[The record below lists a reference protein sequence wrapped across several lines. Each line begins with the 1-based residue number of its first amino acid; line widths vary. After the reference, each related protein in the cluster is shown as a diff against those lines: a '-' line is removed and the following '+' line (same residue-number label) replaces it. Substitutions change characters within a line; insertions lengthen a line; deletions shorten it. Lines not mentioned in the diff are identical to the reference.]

1 MSTLASAVLAISASL
16 VLAAQV
22 PTGTPAA
29 TGDPIPGWLAKADP
43 ARLTAS
49 VERLVG
55 FGTRHTLSVTD
66 SETRGIGAAR
76 RWLRR
81 ELEAIAAETGGRLEV
96 REQRFRANV
105 RGTEAELVNVYGFL
119 PGKVA
124 DPLGRTY
131 VISGHYDSRAS
142 KSLDA
147 ESAAPG
153 ANDDAS
159 GTAVV
164 LEVARLLSAGEFEAN
179 LVFLLVPGEEQ
190 GLFGSKHF
198 ADQAVALGMHVEGM
212 ITNDIVGGTE
222 GGNGVRD
229 DVTIRCFSDTDEDE
243 ISRALARSIAL
254 SAERYVPDAT
264 VQLVFRKDRFGR
276 GGDHQPFHKSG
287 FAAARLTEANEHYG
301 RQHQDVRVEDGI
313 AYGDL
318 AEHVSGD
325 YMGKVARV
333 NAAAMAEMALAPP
346 PPTRISMRAA
356 VSYDTQLGWSP
367 SVQRTDG
374 EAKDASSP
382 THSYEIVWRDTT
394 AAIWTGAQA
403 VPAVIRVQ
411 PARGNR
417 PERQFVQGKVEGV
430 TADTHFFGVRA
441 VSALGHRSRVAL
453 PSRR

>member
-1 MSTLASAVLAISASL
+1 MPIIAAVALALPASL
-16 VLAAQV
+16 FTSPQAPDV
-22 PTGTPAA
+22 PTIAE
-29 TGDPIPGWLAKADP
+29 GDPIPAWLTHASP
-43 ARLTAS
+43 ARLTDA

-55 FGTRHTLSVTD
+55 FGTRHTLS
-66 SETRGIGAAR
+66 ETESDTHGIGAAR
-76 RWLRR
+76 RWLRL
-81 ELEAIAAETGGRLEV
+81 ELETIAAETGGRLEV
-96 REQRFRANV
+96 KEQRFHTTV
-105 RGTEAELVNVYGFL
+105 RGKNAELVNVYGFL
-119 PGKVA
+119 PGRVN

-147 ESAAPG
+147 LSPAPG

-198 ADQAVALGMHVEGM
+198 ANEAEELGIDVEGM

-229 DVTIRCFSDTDEDE
+229 EITIRCYSASDDEGK
-243 ISRALARSIAL
+243 SRALARAIAS
-254 SAERYVPDAT
+254 SAERYVPDAK
-264 VQLVFRKDRFGR
+264 VKLVFRSDRFGR
-276 GGDHQPFHKSG
+276 GGDHQSFHKKG
-287 FAAARLTEANEHYG
+287 FPAARLTEANEHYG

-325 YMGKVARV
+325 YMAKVARV
-333 NAAAMAEMALAPP
+333 NAAAVAEMALAPP
-346 PPTRISMRAA
+346 PPTRVSMRAA
-356 VSYDTQLGWSP
+356 VSYDTQLGWAP
-367 SVQRTDG
+367 SIPRPPGQSRD
-374 EAKDASSP
+374 ESKP

-394 AAIWTGAQA
+394 APLWTGSQA

-411 PARGNR
+411 PARDRR
-417 PERQFVQGKVEGV
+417 PERQVVQGTIEGV

-441 VSALGHRSRVAL
+441 VSALGHRSRVSL
-453 PSRR
+453 PSRP